1 MASHSGLSGQNSY
14 TVPGG
19 MVLVAVA
26 VCLLWQLASTL
37 IFAVPAPLK
46 TLEAFSSLGNELG
59 PAVRATFGNAAIGFL
74 MAVVIGAILGVM
86 IGSSTYWYAVFSP
99 LVVVGGATPKIIIY
113 PILLLVLGLGHT
125 SVIAMGFIGGIF
137 SVLINVMV
145 AVRTMKPVYA
155 KVVCSLNVKPWRA
168 FTRIYLPAV
177 SLPLLTGI
185 RLCFGLTVVNVIF
198 AELFAAK
205 NGMGKVIMDYY
216 GVGRYAEMMAMI
228 SILFVVAMGG
238 SILLWRL
245 ERHVRGRVS

>member
-1 MASHSGLSGQNSY
+1 MASGTQQQAKYSY
-14 TVPGG
+14 AVLGG
-19 MVLVAVA
+19 MILVAIA
-26 VCLLWQLASTL
+26 VCLLWQLASAL

-46 TLEAFSSLGNELG
+46 TLEAFSGIGSELG
-59 PAVRATFGNAAIGFL
+59 PAVQATFGNAAAAFAL
-74 MAVVIGAILGVM
+74 AVVVGTILGVL
-86 IGSSTYWYAVFSP
+86 IGRSPYWYTVFSP

-113 PILLLVLGLGHT
+113 PILLLLLGLGHS

-137 SVLINVMV
+137 SILINVMV
-145 AVRTMKPVYA
+145 AIRTMKPVYA
-155 KVVCSLNVKPWRA
+155 KVVRSLNVRPWRA
-168 FTRIYLPAV
+168 FTRVYLPAV

-228 SILFVVAMGG
+228 SILFIVAMGG
-238 SILLWRL
+238 SITLWSL
-245 ERHVRGRVS
+245 ERHIKGRVS